1 MRDLGFFL
9 RLFARRLP
17 WLVAGTALMLATA
30 LAGIGLLGLSG
41 WFVAAAAL
49 SAGAAGFDLLR
60 PSAGIRFLA
69 LFRTASRYGERLAT
83 HEATFRVLADLRA
96 WLFARA
102 ARLDAAQ
109 LGRLRSGD
117 LLARMTADVDA
128 LDTLYLRILAP
139 AVVAAA
145 VAVLAF
151 AAIGSVDLVVAL
163 AVVGGMVL
171 AGVAVPLLARRLG
184 EPLGREIVSVSAGL
198 RDRLVRDIQGAAEL
212 RVFGAAARAAEPVH
226 AAVAVLADLQRR
238 MGRIAGLSAAMTA
251 LCSGATLLAALALGA
266 ALVTRG
272 GMPPALLAG
281 LVLAVIGLFE
291 VVAPLPSAFQL
302 LGRTAGAAR
311 RLREVAEM
319 EPAIRDPETPAP
331 PPPGTGVAF
340 RGVRFAYD
348 AGGPAVLSG
357 FDLDLPQ
364 GRRLA
369 VLGPSGSGKS
379 TIARLLLR
387 LWDPDAGTVALG
399 GVDLRRLR
407 QADLHARIGYLS
419 QSEPL
424 FNATIRDNLLVGR
437 ADADDPAL
445 WSVLAEVRL
454 ADFVRDLPDGL
465 DTWVGEAGTMLSG
478 GQARRLALGRVLL
491 EKAPVLVLDEPTEG
505 LDAETEAEVW
515 AALARHMEGR
525 TVLLITHRPA
535 GLAAMHEVRRL
546 EGGRLA

>member
-1 MRDLGFFL
+1 MRDIAFFL

-17 WLVAGTALMLATA
+17 WLAAGTGLMLATA

-69 LFRTASRYGERLAT
+69 LFRTASRYGERLVT
-83 HEATFRVLADLRA
+83 HEATFRVLADLRV
-96 WLFARA
+96 WLFARV

-117 LLARMTADVDA
+117 LLTRMTADVDA
-128 LDTLYLRILAP
+128 LDTLYLRVLAP
-139 AVVAAA
+139 TLVAAVA
-145 VAVLAF
+145 AVLAF
-151 AAIGSVDLVVAL
+151 AVLAGIDAVLAL
-163 AVVGGMVL
+163 AVVAGMAL

-184 EPLGREIVSVSAGL
+184 EPLGREIVSVSAAL

-212 RVFGAAARAAEPVH
+212 RVFGAAGRAARPVQGAI
-226 AAVAVLADLQRR
+226 AALAGLQRR
-238 MGRIAGLSAAMTA
+238 MGRIAGLSAAAGT
-251 LCSGATLLAALALGA
+251 LCSGGTLLAALVLGVT
-266 ALVTRG
+266 LVARG

-311 RLREVAEM
+311 RLREAAAM
-319 EPAIRDPETPAP
+319 EPGIRDPGLPAP
-331 PPPGTGVAF
+331 VPGGNAVGF
-340 RGVRFAYD
+340 HGVRFAYD
-348 AGGPAVLSG
+348 PGGPDVLSG
-357 FDLDLPQ
+357 FDLDLPE

-369 VLGPSGSGKS
+369 ILGPSGSGKS

-387 LWDPDAGTVALG
+387 LWDPDEGAVTLG

-424 FNATIRDNLLVGR
+424 FNATVRDNLLIGR
-437 ADADDPAL
+437 PDADEAELWAAL
-445 WSVLAEVRL
+445 EEVQLAG
-454 ADFVRDLPDGL
+454 FVRGLPDGL
-465 DTWVGEAGTMLSG
+465 GTWVGEAGTMLSG
-478 GQARRLALGRVLL
+478 GQARRLALGRVMLA
-491 EKAPVLVLDEPTEG
+491 KAPVLVLDEPTEG
-505 LDAETEAEVW
+505 LDAATEAEVW
-515 AALARHMEGR
+515 AALERYMEGR
-525 TVLLITHRPA
+525 TVLLIAHRPA
-535 GLAAMHEVRRL
+535 GLAAMHEVRRV
-546 EGGRLA
+546 EGRRLA